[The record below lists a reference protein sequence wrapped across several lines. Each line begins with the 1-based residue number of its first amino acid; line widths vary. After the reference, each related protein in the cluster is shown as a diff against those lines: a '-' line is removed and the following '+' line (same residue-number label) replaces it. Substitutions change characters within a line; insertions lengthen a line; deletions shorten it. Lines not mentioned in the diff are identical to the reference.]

1 MTISR
6 NDALALDAADP
17 LAPVRAEFETDDTT
31 IYLDANSLGPMPK
44 AVRASAAVFFDEWS
58 KARSK
63 AWGERPW
70 LSLPERLGDAI
81 APHIG
86 AHPGEVIFCDS
97 TTVNQFKAVA
107 HALAINAGRQVIVTQ
122 DSNFPT
128 DVHVLQALVERS
140 AGQLSLQFVDSED
153 DAIAALG
160 PQTAVA
166 ALTHTDYRSGE
177 RWNMARVNAAARA
190 AGVLTVWDL
199 SHSAG
204 AVPVDLNGSGTDF
217 AIGCG
222 YKYLCSGPGGPA
234 YIYAR
239 AGLAD
244 AAPPALAGW
253 IGHADVFAFARDYQP
268 HPGIKRFLTGTPMIG
283 ANAMAEPM
291 IALWPAIDPR
301 MVWAKHA
308 ALSAVLISLLDE
320 VQGVDLISPRDPA
333 RRGGNVSFR
342 CPGNAAVVAAL
353 IARGIICS
361 FRAPD
366 AIRFGISPLTTRFAD
381 IYDAVAA
388 LRAVLRAL

>member
-1 MTISR
+1 MTISCE
-6 NDALALDAADP
+6 DALALDAADP
-17 LAPVRAEFETDDTT
+17 LAPVRAQFETDDST

-58 KARSK
+58 RVRSK
-63 AWGERPW
+63 AWSERPW
-70 LSLPERLGDAI
+70 LSLPGRLGDAI

-86 AHPGEVIFCDS
+86 AGPGEVVFCDS
-97 TTVNQFKAVA
+97 TTVNQFKAAA
-107 HALAINAGRQVIVTQ
+107 HALAINANRSVIVTQ

-128 DVHVLQALVERS
+128 DVHVLQALAERS
-140 AGQLSLQFVDSED
+140 NGKLSLQFVHSED
-153 DAIAALG
+153 EAIAALG
-160 PQTAVA
+160 PHTAVA

-177 RWNMARVNAAARA
+177 RWNLARVNAAARA

-204 AVPVDLNGSGTDF
+204 AVPVDLTGSGADF

-222 YKYLCSGPGGPA
+222 YKYLCSGPGSPA

-244 AAPPALAGW
+244 AVPPALAGW

-268 HPGIKRFLTGTPMIG
+268 HPGIKRFLTGTPMVG
-283 ANAMAEPM
+283 ANALAEPM
-291 IALWPAIDPR
+291 IALWSGLDPQA
-301 MVWAKHA
+301 VWAKHA
-308 ALSAVLISLLDE
+308 GLSALLISLLD
-320 VQGVDLISPRDPA
+320 QIPGVELISPRDPA

-342 CPGNAAVVAAL
+342 APGNAPVAAAL
-353 IARGIICS
+353 IARGVICS

-388 LRAVLRAL
+388 LKAVL